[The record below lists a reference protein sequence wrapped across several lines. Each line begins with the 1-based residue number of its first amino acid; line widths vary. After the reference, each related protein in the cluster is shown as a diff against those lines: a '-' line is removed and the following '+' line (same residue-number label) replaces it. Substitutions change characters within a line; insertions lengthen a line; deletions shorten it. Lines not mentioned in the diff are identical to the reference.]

1 MNTGYMIYQVE
12 RTKSA
17 AEQREVDRSNA
28 QLAASISRLWRALAA
43 PWPALAVQLRA
54 RRAARRRPGRVTGP
68 RVSAETSHAIA
79 SDVSAETPGYATMRE
94 PTSRLPGRPG
104 RPGAHCAPTV
114 TGHRR

>member
-43 PWPALAVQLRA
+43 PWRATAVLLRA
-54 RRAARRRPGRVTGP
+54 RRAARRRPDLVTAP

-79 SDVSAETPGYATMRE
+79 SDVSAGTPGHAMM
-94 PTSRLPGRPG
+94 GN
-104 RPGAHCAPTV
+104 
-114 TGHRR
+114 